1 MSGIIAF
8 FRASPPKAG
17 AAFDEHRFRRVRWQT
32 FIAMTLA
39 YVTFYVCRLSFTVA
53 KSALVELG
61 ITPTELGMIG
71 STLFFSY
78 AIGKLVNGFIA
89 DHANVVR
96 YMSLGLLLSAGMN
109 LMMGMTTNALLLA
122 IFWGINGWAQSM
134 GVGPCAVS
142 LARWYGVK
150 ERGTFYGIWSTAHN
164 IGEAVTYMVIAAVI
178 AGFGWQMG
186 YLSTAALGAAGVVL
200 LVLFMHDS
208 PQSSGFPSINV
219 IRDEPQEEVEA
230 RGSVF
235 KNQLL
240 ALRNPALWTLALA
253 SAFMYIDRYAVNS
266 WGIFFL
272 EQDKAYSTLEASG
285 IIGVNAIAGI
295 AGTII
300 AGMLSDRFFPRNR
313 SVMAGFISLLNT
325 AGFALMLW
333 SPHNYYTDILAMII
347 FGATIG
353 ALTCF
358 LGGLIASISLRARPP
373 GPRSAPSASPATP
386 APAWASFSPGSLLIK
401 RLSLKTAKRCM
412 ISARWRCSGWVPV
425 WVPRYSV
432 LPLPPSSP
440 GAMPSNGRPRSPHN
454 RLTNKEED
462 MMPARHQGLLRLFIA
477 CALPLLALQSAA
489 AADWQLEKV
498 VELSRH
504 GIRPPTAGN
513 REAIEAATGR
523 PWTEWTTHD
532 GELTGHGYAAV
543 VNKGRAEGQHY
554 RQLGLLQAGC
564 PTAESIYVRAS
575 PLQRTRATAQAL
587 VDGAFPGC
595 GVAIHYVSG
604 DADPLF
610 QTDKFAAT
618 QTDPARQLEAVKEK
632 AGDLAQRRQALAPTI
647 QLLKQAVCQ
656 ADKPCPI
663 FDTPWQVEQSK
674 SGKTTI
680 SGLSVMANMVET
692 LRLGWSE
699 NLPLSQLAWGKITQ
713 ARQITALLPLLTE
726 NYDLSNDVLY
736 TAQKRGSVLLNAML
750 DGVKPEAN
758 PNVRWL
764 LLVAHD
770 TNIAMVR
777 TLMNFSWQL
786 PGYSR
791 GNIPP
796 GSSLVLERWRNAK
809 SGERYLRVYFQA
821 QGLDDLRRLQ
831 TPDAQHPM
839 LRQEWHQPG
848 CRQTDVG
855 TLCPFQ
861 AAITALGQR
870 IDRSSAPA
878 VAMVLP

>member
-1 MSGIIAF
+1 
-8 FRASPPKAG
+8 
-17 AAFDEHRFRRVRWQT
+17 
-32 FIAMTLA
+32 
-39 YVTFYVCRLSFTVA
+39 
-53 KSALVELG
+53 
-61 ITPTELGMIG
+61 
-71 STLFFSY
+71 
-78 AIGKLVNGFIA
+78 
-89 DHANVVR
+89 
-96 YMSLGLLLSAGMN
+96 
-109 LMMGMTTNALLLA
+109 
-122 IFWGINGWAQSM
+122 
-134 GVGPCAVS
+134 
-142 LARWYGVK
+142 
-150 ERGTFYGIWSTAHN
+150 
-164 IGEAVTYMVIAAVI
+164 
-178 AGFGWQMG
+178 
-186 YLSTAALGAAGVVL
+186 
-200 LVLFMHDS
+200 
-208 PQSSGFPSINV
+208 
-219 IRDEPQEEVEA
+219 
-230 RGSVF
+230 
-235 KNQLL
+235 
-240 ALRNPALWTLALA
+240 
-253 SAFMYIDRYAVNS
+253 
-266 WGIFFL
+266 
-272 EQDKAYSTLEASG
+272 
-285 IIGVNAIAGI
+285 
-295 AGTII
+295 
-300 AGMLSDRFFPRNR
+300 
-313 SVMAGFISLLNT
+313 
-325 AGFALMLW
+325 
-333 SPHNYYTDILAMII
+333 
-347 FGATIG
+347 
-353 ALTCF
+353 
-358 LGGLIASISLRARPP
+358 
-373 GPRSAPSASPATP
+373 
-386 APAWASFSPGSLLIK
+386 
-401 RLSLKTAKRCM
+401 
-412 ISARWRCSGWVPV
+412 
-425 WVPRYSV
+425 
-432 LPLPPSSP
+432 
-440 GAMPSNGRPRSPHN
+440 
-454 RLTNKEED
+454 

-618 QTDPARQLEAVKEK
+618 QTDPARQLAAVKEK

-736 TAQKRGSVLLNAML
+736 TAQKRGSVLLNAM
-750 DGVKPEAN
+750 
-758 PNVRWL
+758 
-764 LLVAHD
+764 
-770 TNIAMVR
+770 
-777 TLMNFSWQL
+777 

-839 LRQEWHQPG
+839 LRQEWRQPG